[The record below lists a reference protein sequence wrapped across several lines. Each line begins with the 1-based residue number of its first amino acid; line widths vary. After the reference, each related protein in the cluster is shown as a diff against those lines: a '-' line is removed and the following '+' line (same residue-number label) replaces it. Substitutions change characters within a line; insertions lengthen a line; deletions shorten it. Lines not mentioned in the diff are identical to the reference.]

1 MTRTALAYIW
11 TRVLDTPFWALFN
24 LLIFMLYKELHATPL
39 QLAIMISLKPMS
51 SILASYWSAR
61 VHQKPEKLVSS
72 IITARWLAYIPFL
85 AFPFIHNLWYLI
97 ACSGIFMFLQVGM
110 MPSWMELLKQNVPDN
125 SRERVFSY
133 MQTAGYLGSGLLMF
147 LLGAILDTWTGS
159 WKWMFP
165 IAAIVALGAQF
176 WQRTI
181 VVTIPTTVFNNPAP
195 PHPLLKPW
203 KSAFELLRKHR
214 DFAKFQMGFFLFG
227 SGLMIIQPILPV
239 FLEDGLHLTYLEIG
253 MAINL
258 CKGIG
263 FACSSPLWG
272 RWIQQLNIFRF
283 SSIISLLA
291 AIFPFLLMAAQE
303 HLAWLYVAYLIY
315 GLMQAGSELSWN
327 LSGPI
332 FARNQ
337 DSSPFSSVNV
347 ISVGIRGIFIP
358 SLGALCLSYFGLPS
372 VILVSGVLF
381 VSSTLM
387 MLLFSRETKVNTEVV
402 S

>member
-1 MTRTALAYIW
+1 MTRTTLAYVW

-51 SILASYWSAR
+51 SILASYWCAR
-61 VHQKPEKLVSS
+61 VHQKPERLVSS

-85 AFPFIHNLWYLI
+85 AFPFVHNLWYLI

-125 SRERVFSY
+125 SREKVFSY
-133 MQTAGYLGSGLLMF
+133 MQTVGYLGSGLLMF
-147 LLGAILDTWTGS
+147 FLGAILDTWSGS

-165 IAAIVALGAQF
+165 IAAIIALLAQL

-181 VVTIPTTVFNNPAP
+181 TVEASAIAPSIEPP
-195 PHPLLKPW
+195 PHPILKPW
-203 KSAFELLRKHR
+203 KSAFEVLKHHR
-214 DFAKFQMGFFLFG
+214 DFAKFQVGFLLFG
-227 SGLMIIQPILPV
+227 SGLMILQPILPV
-239 FLEDGLHLTYLEIG
+239 FLEDGLHLSYLEIG
-253 MAINL
+253 VAISF

-272 RWIQQLNIFRF
+272 RWIQQLNIFRL

-291 AIFPFLLMAAQE
+291 TIFPFLLIAAQV
-303 HLAWLYVAYLIY
+303 HLVWLYMAYVIY

-327 LSGPI
+327 MSGPI
-332 FARNQ
+332 FAKKE

-347 ISVGIRGIFIP
+347 MSVGIRGLFIP
-358 SLGALCLSYFGLPS
+358 SLGALCFSYFGLYS
-372 VILVSGVLF
+372 VILLSGTLF
-381 VSSTLM
+381 ISSMLVTLF
-387 MLLFSRETKVNTEVV
+387 FSREASRVNIA
-402 S
+402 

>member
-1 MTRTALAYIW
+1 MTRTALAYVW

-24 LLIFMLYKELHATPL
+24 LMIFMLYKELHATPL

-61 VHQKPEKLVSS
+61 VHQKPERLVSS

-85 AFPFIHNLWYLI
+85 AFPFVHNLWYLI

-110 MPSWMELLKQNVPDN
+110 MPSWMELLKQNVADN
-125 SRERVFSY
+125 SREKVFSY
-133 MQTAGYLGSGLLMF
+133 MQTVGYLGSGLLMF
-147 LLGAILDTWTGS
+147 LLGVILDTWSGS

-165 IAAIVALGAQF
+165 IAAIIALLAQL

-181 VVTIPTTVFNNPAP
+181 TVRASAINPSIDS
-195 PHPLLKPW
+195 HPNPILKPW
-203 KSAFELLRKHR
+203 KSAFEVLRQHHN
-214 DFAKFQMGFFLFG
+214 FAKFQVGFLLFG
-227 SGLMIIQPILPV
+227 SGLMILQPILPV
-239 FLEDGLHLTYLEIG
+239 FLEDGLHLSYLEIG
-253 MAINL
+253 VAISF

-291 AIFPFLLMAAQE
+291 TIFPFLLMAAQE
-303 HLAWLYVAYLIY
+303 HLVWLYVAYIIY

-327 LSGPI
+327 MSGPI
-332 FARNQ
+332 FAKKE

-347 ISVGIRGIFIP
+347 ISVGIRGLFIP
-358 SLGALCLSYFGLPS
+358 SLGALCLSYFGLYS
-372 VILVSGVLF
+372 VILLSGALF
-381 VSSTLM
+381 ICSTLT
-387 MLLFSRETKVNTEVV
+387 MLFFSREANMQSV
-402 S
+402 